1 MDVISHENNQ
11 DHILR
16 ALEIVKE
23 KQPNMHIK
31 TDDYYIQV
39 WRGANGVLVDFTRIV
54 QYIPMD
60 KMNEQLHF
68 DIAINLTN
76 QEIIPFDN
84 SEFHGSFYVPSDT
97 DLISLEFIKKHFGV
111 FSPSFKNV
119 IHEEA
124 DEYKIS
130 CTNEASYGYYTLNKK
145 TGVQGPSIRGSYM
158 PMQKPDLGDED
169 VFKN

>member
-1 MDVISHENNQ
+1 MDIISHENNQ
-11 DHILR
+11 DHIVR
-16 ALEIVKE
+16 ALEIVKK
-23 KQPNMHIK
+23 KQPNIHIQ

-39 WRGANGVLVDFTRIV
+39 WRGANGVLVDFTRII

-60 KMNEQLHF
+60 KTYEQLYF
-68 DIAINLTN
+68 DIVVNLKN

-84 SEFHGSFYVPSDT
+84 SEFHGSFYAYTDK
-97 DLISLEFIKKHFGV
+97 DLIALEFIKKNFGV
-111 FSPSFKNV
+111 FSPSFKNM

-145 TGVQGPSIRGSYM
+145 TGQQGPSLQGSYI
-158 PMQKPDLGDED
+158 PMQKPNLDNLLE
-169 VFKN
+169 NE